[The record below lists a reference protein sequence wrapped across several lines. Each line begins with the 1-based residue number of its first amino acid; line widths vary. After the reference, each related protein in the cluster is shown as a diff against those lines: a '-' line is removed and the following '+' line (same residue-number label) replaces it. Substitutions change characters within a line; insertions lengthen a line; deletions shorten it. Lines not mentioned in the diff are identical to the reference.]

1 MSIKILF
8 HNIEHFR
15 TTKYILK
22 VNKRLKQDS
31 ILTEKIVVPRKFP
44 KTLFNNWLF
53 LLWKEKYGINKA
65 IGK

>member
-15 TTKYILK
+15 TTKCILK